1 MESTINVEF
10 IRSLLPPKQ
19 VESWPQDDWV
29 SGVSLQRPGYI
40 LLSSYLSHLKI
51 LPLQSTSSTLY
62 TLPLPTSLGATCCS
76 WLSPTS
82 SDSPL
87 VGAGSLDRLAHIF
100 ALPSLLDTTTQPEEV
115 LTLHGHT
122 GPISSITPSRNYENV
137 LTSSWDTT
145 LNIYSL
151 PTPTKPLS
159 SMTSHDLP
167 AEPTSY
173 LPGQNRSKKRRVAP
187 ESAATSGEATA
198 RGDGTA
204 GWRKAPEVILRGHTA
219 RVGGGMWDKEEVGR
233 VWSTAWDGSVRGW
246 DAENGYGD
254 VLKQGPQDRAGLC
267 IDQLSGS
274 GTLITGN
281 MDRTICLW
289 DTREATSIISL
300 ILPTPAPVPSVAAHP
315 TSSYLLSSA
324 TYSGVLQIWDVRS
337 PKQALFSVNRVPKE
351 GKGERVLC
359 VDWDGERMVAGGE
372 DGEVGLWTARGQ

>member
-1 MESTINVEF
+1 
-10 IRSLLPPKQ
+10 
-19 VESWPQDDWV
+19 
-29 SGVSLQRPGYI
+29 
-40 LLSSYLSHLKI
+40 
-51 LPLQSTSSTLY
+51 
-62 TLPLPTSLGATCCS
+62 
-76 WLSPTS
+76 
-82 SDSPL
+82 
-87 VGAGSLDRLAHIF
+87 
-100 ALPSLLDTTTQPEEV
+100 
-115 LTLHGHT
+115 
-122 GPISSITPSRNYENV
+122 
-137 LTSSWDTT
+137 
-145 LNIYSL
+145 
-151 PTPTKPLS
+151 
-159 SMTSHDLP
+159 MTSHDLP

-289 DTREATSIISL
+289 DTREGESDLVSVLYRCIWVAKIEFLFILIATSIISL
-300 ILPTPAPVPSVAAHP
+300 ILPTPAPVPSIAAHP